1 MLFHRSSGASRRFDS
16 SSLIPKGLS
25 LEVEP
30 INGITKS
37 PNREEK
43 IKRNHKSLDRHTP
56 LPLPENLIRSSE
68 QR

>member
-1 MLFHRSSGASRRFDS
+1 M
-16 SSLIPKGLS
+16 
-25 LEVEP
+25 EVEP
-30 INGITKS
+30 ISGIAKS

-68 QR
+68 QRYARIGVTLVVPRYSIVRK